1 MTGWSPGHNVVPFF
15 FPTGQVDGLLRA
27 FLPCYR
33 RQLAAAMLRQISR
46 ELEPQAPARC
56 QLSHT
61 KVRVTEDEA
70 PCQAPTVAVSL
81 SEFSDMRLGTW
92 SWGGG
97 GRQRR
102 PGEGCSLQG
111 AHMCKGPE
119 VGKPG

>member
-1 MTGWSPGHNVVPFF
+1 MTSWSPGHNVVPFS
-15 FPTGQVDGLLRA
+15 PTGQVDGLLRA

-70 PCQAPTVAVSL
+70 PCQAPTVVVSL

-97 GRQRR
+97 GRKRR
-102 PGEGCSLQG
+102 QGEGCSLQG